1 MQSSYRVNLIESAAH
16 PTNHLITNQAPAQF
30 SNVFPM
36 MRPPARQQSEQITS
50 DATALQGVSLE
61 DWDTLFTAVKTRLT
75 LTAEPV
81 SAPGQPPPPP
91 DIAEVERLRATVL
104 ECVAALEY
112 LHATARDAIARHER
126 ADRSAP

>member
-1 MQSSYRVNLIESAAH
+1 MQSSYRVNLFESATQ
-16 PTNHLITNQAPAQF
+16 PTNHLITNQAPAQL

-36 MRPPARQQSEQITS
+36 MRPPVRQQLEQITP
-50 DATALQGVSLE
+50 DATSLQGVGLE
-61 DWDTLFTAVKTRLT
+61 DWDTLFAAVKTRLT

-81 SAPGQPPPPP
+81 SAPGQPPTPP
-91 DIAEVERLRATVL
+91 DIAEVVRLRATVL
-104 ECVAALEY
+104 ECVAALDY